1 MTDSDARRRVVDVV
15 RGRGWSRKAGRAD
28 EPADAPEAAPV
39 LTVVIPVY
47 NVAPYLAECLD
58 SVLGQS
64 LTDLEVIA
72 VDDGSTDGCLEILQ
86 QYAARDPRL
95 RVLTQPNAGQGA
107 ARNHG
112 VSEARGGFLTF
123 CDSDDTVPRSAYKAM
138 VRTLRRSGSDF
149 VVGAAQRTRHGV
161 ARRVA
166 WGRTVHEV
174 DRIATTIDDFPAA
187 MQDIIACNRV
197 FRTAFW
203 RDRIGGFGA
212 RTAYEDHVP
221 MLAAYVRADRF
232 DVLARVTY
240 RWRAR
245 EDLTS
250 TGQQKAVTQNLLDR
264 ITVKEEAYDL
274 LRAEASEA
282 TYDAWVGRCLD
293 IDFPPFLP
301 HALTGSDEYREA
313 LATTYRTFLDR
324 ATPRALRTVRH
335 DRAVRAW
342 LCAERQWDALTLA
355 DEHFR
360 AAGQPAVRVVGDRMF
375 AVPDLPPAVGD
386 LVPAELWSLADSETA
401 LRTGLRWVAVDG
413 SALRISWWALV
424 PGLGTEDRS
433 GELEAWLV
441 DGSTGTVVPLAVT
454 ASADPEV
461 DQWAN
466 DGNVSY
472 LHSAFDASADLAG
485 LTDLD
490 SPTTWTLRLR
500 LSHGPV
506 VRESGVYDAI
516 DGSPAHLLG
525 AEVGDARGTA
535 VLVKPGWDPASG
547 FRVVVGPAA
556 DGDEGAGDDPGLR
569 VDRIDLEPGAILV
582 EAATT
587 GLTEDEIASARWRGR
602 HLDLPVTAVETVGET
617 VRLRFSTTAIAP
629 YGVETLAPTGRYTLV
644 VTTQDGAEVEATA
657 AQPLARTL
665 PRSRVAGEH
674 RLTLRLRSDG
684 TLVAV
689 LGAPLDDEVRRP
701 DVQQRLRRAHQQRQ
715 AGPSSTPG
723 VLLHVAGGGVG
734 DSPAALDAA
743 LARLRPD
750 IARHWAVRDR
760 SVAVPDGAT
769 AVLVGSREWYA
780 LLSSAPMLW
789 TSGELPS
796 FFVRHPDQRTL
807 QTFAGFPTEPIGV
820 SAWRGRGQTAR
831 AVDLELARRH
841 QQWQSLIA
849 PNEAVAELYRRELEF
864 DGAVLVTGYP
874 RYDGL
879 VNRDRE
885 AVRAGVLARMR
896 VPLDHRVVLYAPA
909 DQAHRSQAPAELDVR
924 RLAAALG
931 EGHLVLTLGMRRIE
945 KTEPGAAPVVD
956 MTHGTA
962 LNDVLLT
969 ADAAVLD
976 YSDLRLDWALTGRP
990 AIFHVP
996 DHDARL
1002 AELPAV
1008 LDFDS
1013 TAAGPRVAD
1022 LDGVLDHLRDLDGL
1036 RDQHAAA
1043 VAELNRTH
1051 HPLHDGHAA
1060 ERVVRA
1066 LLD

>member
-15 RGRGWSRKAGRAD
+15 RGRGWSRRAGRTE
-28 EPADAPEAAPV
+28 EPADTPDPAPV

-47 NVAPYLAECLD
+47 NVEPYLAECLD

-64 LTDLEVIA
+64 LTALEVIA
-72 VDDGSTDGCLEILQ
+72 VDDGSTDGCLDILR

-95 RVLTQPNAGQGA
+95 RVLTQQNAGQGA

-112 VSEARGGFLTF
+112 VGEARGEFLTF

-161 ARRVA
+161 ARQVA

-240 RWRAR
+240 RWRSR

-324 ATPRALRTVRH
+324 AAPRALRTVRH

-342 LCAERQWDALTLA
+342 LCAERRWDALALA

-360 AAGQPAVRVVGDRMF
+360 AAGTPAVRVVGDRMF
-375 AVPDLPPAVGD
+375 AVPDLPAAAGD
-386 LVPAELWSLADSETA
+386 LVPAELWSLAESETTPRA
-401 LRTGLRWVAVDG
+401 GLRWVSVDG
-413 SALRISWWALV
+413 SSLRISGWALV
-424 PGLGTEDRS
+424 PGLGTEERP
-433 GELEAWLV
+433 GELEAWLA
-441 DGSTGTVVPLAVT
+441 DGDTGAVVPLSTT
-454 ASADPEV
+454 ASADPEI
-461 DQWAN
+461 DQWAH

-472 LHSAFDASADLAG
+472 LHSAFDAGVDLADLAG
-485 LTDLD
+485 VGP
-490 SPTTWTLRLR
+490 STTWTLRLR
-500 LSHGPV
+500 LRHGPV

-516 DGSPAHLLG
+516 DGSPAQLLR
-525 AEVGDARGTA
+525 AQIGDAHGTR
-535 VLVKPGWDPASG
+535 VQVTPGWDPASG
-547 FRVVVGPAA
+547 FRVVLGPAA
-556 DGDEGAGDDPGLR
+556 DGDEDDGTGPGLR
-569 VDRIDLEPGAILV
+569 VDRLDLQPGAIV
-582 EAATT
+582 VDAVAT
-587 GLTEDEIASARWRGR
+587 GLAEGELATARWRGR
-602 HLDLPVTAVETVGET
+602 HLDLPVTAVETVEGT
-617 VRLRFSTTAIAP
+617 VRLRFSTTTTAP
-629 YGVETLAPTGRYTLV
+629 YGVETLAPNGRYTLV
-644 VTTQDGAEVEATA
+644 VTTHAGDEVEATA
-657 AQPLARTL
+657 TPSLARTL
-665 PRSRVAGEH
+665 PGSQVGGDH

-689 LGAPLDDEVRRP
+689 LGAPLDDEERRP
-701 DVQQRLRRAHQQRQ
+701 DVQQRLRRAHQQRR
-715 AGPSSTPG
+715 ARPSSTPG

-750 IARHWAVRDR
+750 VARHWAVRDR
-760 SVAVPDGAT
+760 SVVVPDGAN
-769 AVLVGSREWYA
+769 AVLVGSRDWYA
-780 LLSSAPMLW
+780 LLASAPMLW
-789 TSGELPS
+789 SSGELPG
-796 FFVRHPDQRTL
+796 FFVRDPDQRTL

-820 SAWRGRGQTAR
+820 SAWRARGQSAR

-841 QQWQSLIA
+841 QQWETLVA
-849 PNEAVAELYRRELEF
+849 PSDAVTELYRREFEF
-864 DGAVLVTGYP
+864 EGPVLVTGYP

-885 AVRAGVLARMR
+885 TVRAAVLARMG
-896 VPLDHRVVLYAPA
+896 VPRDHRVVLYAPA
-909 DQAHRSQAPAELDVR
+909 AGDRTARSLAPAELDVR

-931 EGHLVLTLGMRRIE
+931 DGHLLLTRGVRRLE
-945 KTEPGAAPVVD
+945 STDPGAAPVVD
-956 MTHGTA
+956 VTHGPA

-976 YSDLRLDWALTGRP
+976 HSELRLDWALTGRP
-990 AIFHVP
+990 AIFHVSGS
-996 DHDARL
+996 D
-1002 AELPAV
+1002 
-1008 LDFDS
+1008 LDP
-1013 TAAGPRVAD
+1013 TAIGPQVAD
-1022 LDGVLDHLRDLDGL
+1022 LDGVVDHLRDPDGL
-1036 RDQHAAA
+1036 RDGYAEA

-1051 HPLHDGHAA
+1051 HALHDGHAG

-1066 LLD
+1066 LLGSVD

>member
-1 MTDSDARRRVVDVV
+1 
-15 RGRGWSRKAGRAD
+15 
-28 EPADAPEAAPV
+28 V

-72 VDDGSTDGCLEILQ
+72 VDDGSTDNCLEILRS
-86 QYAARDPRL
+86 YAERDARL
-95 RVLTQPNAGQGA
+95 RVLTQKNAGQGA
-107 ARNHG
+107 ARNLG
-112 VSEARGGFLTF
+112 VAEARGEFLTF
-123 CDSDDTVPRSAYKAM
+123 CDSDDTVPRRAYKAM
-138 VRTLRRSGSDF
+138 VRTLRRSGSDL

-161 ARRVA
+161 ARQVA

-221 MLAAYVRADRF
+221 MLAAYVRAERF

-240 RWRAR
+240 LWRAR

-342 LCAERQWDALTLA
+342 LCAERQWEALTLA

-360 AAGQPAVRVVGDRMF
+360 TAGPPPVRVVGDRLF
-375 AVPDLPPAVGD
+375 AVPDLPTSVGE

-413 SALRISWWALV
+413 SALRISGWALV
-424 PGLGTEDRS
+424 PGLGTAERG

-441 DGSTGTVVPLAVT
+441 EGGAGTVVPLSVT
-454 ASADPEV
+454 VLADPEV

-472 LHSAFDASADLAG
+472 LHSAFDAAVDLGVLTEAG
-485 LTDLD
+485 
-490 SPTTWTLRLR
+490 SPSTWTLRLR

-516 DGSPAHLLG
+516 DGSPAQLLR
-525 AEVGDARGTA
+525 AAVGDARGTP
-535 VLVKPGWDPASG
+535 VRVKPGWDPASG
-547 FRVVVGPAA
+547 FRVLVGPAA
-556 DGDEGAGDDPGLR
+556 DSDDDADHGPGIR
-569 VDRIDLEPGAILV
+569 VSRLDLEPGALLV
-582 EAATT
+582 EATT
-587 GLTEDEIASARWRGR
+587 KGLAEGEIAAARWRGR
-602 HLDLPVTAVETVGET
+602 YLDLPVTTVEPVGES
-617 VRLRFSTTAIAP
+617 VRLRFATTTTAP
-629 YGVETLAPTGRYTLV
+629 YGVETLAPNGRYTLV
-644 VTTQDGAEVEATA
+644 VATQDGGEVEATA
-657 AQPLARTL
+657 SVSLARAL
-665 PRSRVAGEH
+665 PSSGAGGHH
-674 RLTLRLRSDG
+674 RLTRRLRSDG
-684 TLVAV
+684 TLVAL
-689 LGAPLDDEVRRP
+689 LGAPLDDEERRP
-701 DVQQRLRRAHQQRQ
+701 DVQHRWRRTHQQRQ
-715 AGPSSTPG
+715 TTPG
-723 VLLHVAGGGVG
+723 SSPAVLLHVAGGSVS

-750 IARHWAVRDR
+750 VTRHWAVRDR
-760 SVAVPDGAT
+760 SVVVPDGAS
-769 AVLVGSREWYA
+769 AVLVGSREWYDVLA
-780 LLSSAPMLW
+780 SAPMLW
-789 TSGELPS
+789 TSGELPAY
-796 FFVRHPDQRTL
+796 FVRHPDQRTL

-820 SAWRGRGQTAR
+820 SAWRARGQTAR
-831 AVDLELARRH
+831 GVALELARRH
-841 QQWQSLIA
+841 QQWQSLVA
-849 PNEAVAELYRRELEF
+849 PSEAAAELYRREFEF

-874 RYDGL
+874 RYDSL

-885 AVRAGVLARMR
+885 TVRAAVLARMG

-909 DQAHRSQAPAELDVR
+909 PRDRTHPLLRSAAPAELDVR
-924 RLAAALG
+924 RMAAALG
-931 EGHLVLTLGMRRIE
+931 DGHLVLTLGMRRLE
-945 KTEPGAAPVVD
+945 ETDPGAAPVVD
-956 MTHGTA
+956 VTHGPA
-962 LNDVLLT
+962 PNDVLLT

-976 YSDLRLDWALTGRP
+976 YSDLRLDWALTRRP

-1002 AELPAV
+1002 AALSSV
-1008 LDFDS
+1008 VDFDS

-1036 RDQHAAA
+1036 RDQHATA

-1051 HPLHDGHAA
+1051 HALHDGHAG
-1060 ERVVRA
+1060 ERVIQA
-1066 LLD
+1066 LLG